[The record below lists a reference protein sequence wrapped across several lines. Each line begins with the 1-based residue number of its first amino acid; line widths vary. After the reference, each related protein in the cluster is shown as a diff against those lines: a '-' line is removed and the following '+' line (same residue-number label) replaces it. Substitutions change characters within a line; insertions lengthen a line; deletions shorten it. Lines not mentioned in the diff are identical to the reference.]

1 MNNHKITLFT
11 SDNLHF
17 KTKPCRA
24 PVLSCSHFFQVVVCQ
39 GRERRFLPRAPLAFP
54 MRSSRLSRARNPL
67 SLPFLNAPHAGCQ
80 APACLLVH
88 AHAKFVLSRKPCR
101 FGLSFIRESIPV
113 ISMWGTIFVPVQGA
127 AAVLFLIRGS
137 VISFSLPDRTM
148 KSCKVVLAFAAVCRQ
163 NPTMRSFFLKKKK
176 DFGILVDL
184 RLW

>member
-1 MNNHKITLFT
+1 MNNHKISLFT

-24 PVLSCSHFFQVVVCQ
+24 PVLSCSHFFQVLACQ
-39 GRERRFLPRAPLAFP
+39 GRERRFLPRAPLALP
-54 MRSSRLSRARNPL
+54 TRSSRLSRARNPL
-67 SLPFLNAPHAGCQ
+67 SLPVSNASHAGCQ

-101 FGLSFIRESIPV
+101 FGLSFIHESIPV

-148 KSCKVVLAFAAVCRQ
+148 KSFKVVLAFAAVCRQ
-163 NPTMRSFFLKKKK
+163 NPTMRSFFFKK
-176 DFGILVDL
+176 DFGIFVDL

>member
-1 MNNHKITLFT
+1 MSSACSFLLPFLSSGSLPGEGKEIP
-11 SDNLHF
+11 SS
-17 KTKPCRA
+17 RA
-24 PVLSCSHFFQVVVCQ
+24 PRASHA
-39 GRERRFLPRAPLAFP
+39 LLAPLT
-54 MRSSRLSRARNPL
+54 RSSRLSRARNPL
-67 SLPFLNAPHAGCQ
+67 SLPFSNASHAGCQ

-127 AAVLFLIRGS
+127 ATVLFLIRGS

-163 NPTMRSFFLKKKK
+163 NPTMRSFFLKKRR
-176 DFGILVDL
+176 F
-184 RLW
+184 WNFC